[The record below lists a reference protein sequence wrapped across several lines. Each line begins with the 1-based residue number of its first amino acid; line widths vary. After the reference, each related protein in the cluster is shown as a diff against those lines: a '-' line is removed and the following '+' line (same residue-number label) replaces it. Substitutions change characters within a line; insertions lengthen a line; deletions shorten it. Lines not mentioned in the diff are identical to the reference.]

1 MTFDPTQL
9 AVTLLLGV
17 SVFLVVWSVFRFPVP
32 ADAPLHRRIALAM
45 GKGQRQTVFEQ
56 PLLEPIMNL
65 ALTCS
70 RRMNIQS
77 LRDAARKALNGAGNP
92 NAYSVEEYLA
102 VCMVCGIGF
111 ALATAFMSTAFL
123 GGFNLLAFAFMGV
136 LGFYAPLWSL
146 KGEAR
151 ARMGR
156 IARQLPYT
164 LDLIAL
170 MMGAGSTFTEAVQTI
185 IREDPDDDFNQELR
199 IVLSEI
205 EFGTKRAT
213 ALSNMANR
221 IPMDALRSI
230 VGAVNQ
236 AEMLGTPLAEIL
248 KSQSNMLRMHRSVE
262 AEKVSASA
270 SLRILVPTMLIL
282 VAVVI
287 FLFGPLIIRWM
298 RGELM

>member
-1 MTFDPTQL
+1 
-9 AVTLLLGV
+9 
-17 SVFLVVWSVFRFPVP
+17 
-32 ADAPLHRRIALAM
+32 
-45 GKGQRQTVFEQ
+45 
-56 PLLEPIMNL
+56 
-65 ALTCS
+65 
-70 RRMNIQS
+70 
-77 LRDAARKALNGAGNP
+77 
-92 NAYSVEEYLA
+92 
-102 VCMVCGIGF
+102 
-111 ALATAFMSTAFL
+111 
-123 GGFNLLAFAFMGV
+123 
-136 LGFYAPLWSL
+136 
-146 KGEAR
+146 
-151 ARMGR
+151 MGR

-170 MMGAGSTFTEAVQTI
+170 MMGAGSTFTEAIQTI
-185 IREDPDDDFNQELR
+185 IREDPEDDFNQELR

-213 ALSNMANR
+213 ALSNMAER

-236 AEMLGTPLAEIL
+236 AETLGTPLSEIL
-248 KSQSNMLRMHRSVE
+248 KNQSNMLRMHRSVE

-298 RGELM
+298 RGELMG